1 MVEVRMTMEE
11 YLDLI
16 SRIQEMPMNSGV
28 AMGIVTDSMR
38 SGLLRVTGE
47 HEMPPKPKT
56 KRRKRR
62 PALSKGWKEANQ
74 RLRNKNGSLK
84 KGKTQS
90 DVARL
95 AHKLAKKY
103 KK

>member
-1 MVEVRMTMEE
+1 MVEVRMTMDE
-11 YLDLI
+11 YL
-16 SRIQEMPMNSGV
+16 E
-28 AMGIVTDSMR
+28 
-38 SGLLRVTGE
+38 LLMQSPSKYFQLMDE
-47 HEMPPKPKT
+47 KPPLEAEKPKT
-56 KRRKRR
+56 RRRKRR
-62 PALSKGWKEANQ
+62 PALSRGWREANQ
-74 RLRNKNGSLK
+74 RLRNKNGSLR

>member
-1 MVEVRMTMEE
+1 MVEVRMTMDE
-11 YLDLI
+11 YIELLMMLP
-16 SRIQEMPMNSGV
+16 SNALQEMEMFDEKPPMK
-28 AMGIVTDSMR
+28 AD
-38 SGLLRVTGE
+38 
-47 HEMPPKPKT
+47 KPKS

-62 PALSKGWKEANQ
+62 PALSRGWKEANQ
-74 RLRNKNGSLK
+74 KLRNKNGSLR